1 MENIIIQSTAYK
13 YKKPLIIGVIAIPLI
28 MIIMGVILY
37 INNFDMCRVVTRYD
51 YYTGRIELLASYS
64 IFENILYPFSFVPGL
79 LIDFAILLMVVGG
92 FFIFAFASCTLT
104 VTDKRVYGKAS
115 FRRRVDLP
123 IDSVSSVGTSMFHGI
138 DIGTSSGRI
147 SFKAIENNIQLHE
160 VISKLLID
168 RQKEKNTEV
177 SPSTPTGSIADELKK
192 FKELLDAGI
201 ITQEEFDAKK
211 KQLLGL

>member
-1 MENIIIQSTAYK
+1 MENIIIKSVSYK

-28 MIIMGVILY
+28 MIIIAVILY
-37 INNFDMCRVVTRYD
+37 NTNFDSCRLVTRYN
-51 YYTGRIELLASYS
+51 YYTGYIDLLESYT
-64 IFENILYPFSFVPGL
+64 IFDNMSYPFSFLPGF
-79 LIDFAILLMVVGG
+79 LIDFALLLMVVGG
-92 FFIFAFASCTLT
+92 FFIFAFASCSLT

-147 SFKAIENNIQLHE
+147 SFKAIENNLKLHE
-160 VISKLLID
+160 IISNLLID
-168 RQKEKNTEV
+168 RQKAQNNKA
-177 SPSTPTGSIADELKK
+177 SPVISTGSIADELKK
-192 FKELLDAGI
+192 LKELLDTGI

>member
-1 MENIIIQSTAYK
+1 MENIIIQSKTYK

-28 MIIMGVILY
+28 MIIIGIILY
-37 INNFDMCRVVTRYD
+37 INNFDLCRLASRWN
-51 YYTGRIELLASYS
+51 YYTGRYDLLSYS
-64 IFENILYPFSFVPGL
+64 IFDNILSPFSFVPGF
-79 LIDFAILLMVVGG
+79 LIDFALLLMIVGG